1 MMISIKAILPFTDL
15 DLQSPIFEKISR
27 STAVPDMT
35 PEPDK
40 SWDRRGRPATY
51 ADKNHSAKAQTTSLT
66 S

>member
-35 PEPDK
+35 PEPLQI
-40 SWDRRGRPATY
+40 SWRACEID
-51 ADKNHSAKAQTTSLT
+51 
-66 S
+66 